1 MGKRPHARSIPL
13 KRGDPLEICH
23 QIARGVDLLLITDLF
38 ALKEINVL
46 RKVVDVTMSVNSQGT
61 CCGLNHEMAYTVI
74 RTEIASSKNAPL
86 VPDRQI
92 TCVPDFSVQPS
103 REKYSASLNT
113 QINLI
118 DSAVSSLTRGVSRSS
133 WRFLPGIL
141 FCCAALVVTA
151 VYAGTV

>member
-1 MGKRPHARSIPL
+1 MGKKPHARSIPL

-23 QIARGVDLLLITDLF
+23 QIARGIDLLLITDFF

-46 RKVVDVTMSVNSQGT
+46 RKAVAVTMSVNSQDT

-74 RTEIASSKNAPL
+74 RTEIASGKNAPL

-103 REKYSASLNT
+103 CEKYSASLTT
-113 QINLI
+113 QITLI
-118 DSAVSSLTRGVSRSS
+118 VSSSHPSRGAYRDRHGR
-133 WRFLPGIL
+133 WDGMRW
-141 FCCAALVVTA
+141 T
-151 VYAGTV
+151 